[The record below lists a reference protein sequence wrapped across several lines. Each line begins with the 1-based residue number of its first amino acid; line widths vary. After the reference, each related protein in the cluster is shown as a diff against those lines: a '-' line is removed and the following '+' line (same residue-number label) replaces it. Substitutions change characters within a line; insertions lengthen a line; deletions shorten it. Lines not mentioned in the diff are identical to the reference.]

1 MNAPSITTRPSLSRL
16 FRHSLRSGLVHP
28 LLHLLQKHSGS
39 TEVLRPPLAPVETRS
54 VVRCPI
60 DSSRLNAMVTDLPAL
75 PSVLQ
80 DLRSA
85 LRRDDASI
93 DEFAERIGHD
103 AALTARTLR
112 LANSAFYGVS
122 GRVGNLHAA
131 IGILGLRTLSAL
143 LTTAAVAGQFTAPR
157 CEGFSPEDFWRHTL
171 AASIAG
177 RAIARHCGLDED
189 LCHVSALLHDIG
201 RLALATHFTQP
212 YEMALAHSAA
222 TDVPDFE
229 AEQKVLGICHAQ
241 VGALVAAHWRFP
253 EAVVL
258 AIASHHQP
266 AAAAGAASVADVV
279 HVCDAMAHGLAMGQ
293 DDSESVPQ
301 MSMGAWNRLGLSP
314 DACLTIFNEVE
325 SAVEHLSHA
334 LTS

>member
-1 MNAPSITTRPSLSRL
+1 MNAPSITTRPALSRL
-16 FRHSLRSGLVHP
+16 FRHSLHSGHVHP

-39 TEVLRPPLAPVETRS
+39 TELLRPPPAPVQSRS
-54 VVRCPI
+54 VVRNPI
-60 DSSRLNAMVTDLPAL
+60 DSNRLHTMVTDLPAL
-75 PSVLQ
+75 PSVLH

-93 DEFAERIGHD
+93 DEFAARIGRD

-157 CEGFSPEDFWRHTL
+157 CNGFSPENFWRHTL
-171 AASIAG
+171 AASIAS
-177 RAIARHCGLDED
+177 RTIARHCGLDED

-201 RLALATHFTQP
+201 RLALATHFAQP
-212 YEMALAHSAA
+212 YEIALAHSVA
-222 TDVPDFE
+222 TDVPAFE
-229 AEQKVLGICHAQ
+229 AEQNVLGICHAQ
-241 VGALVAAHWRFP
+241 VGALIAARWRFP

-279 HVCDAMAHGLAMGQ
+279 HVCDAIAHGLAMGQ

-301 MSMGAWNRLGLSP
+301 ISMGAWNRLALSP
-314 DACLTIFNEVE
+314 HTCLTIFNEVE
-325 SAVEHLSHA
+325 SAVDTLSLA
-334 LTS
+334 LTT